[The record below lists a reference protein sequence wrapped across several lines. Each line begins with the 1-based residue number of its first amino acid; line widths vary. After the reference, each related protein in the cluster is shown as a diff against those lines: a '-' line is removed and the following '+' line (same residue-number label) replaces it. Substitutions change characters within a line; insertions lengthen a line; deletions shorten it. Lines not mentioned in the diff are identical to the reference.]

1 MEFWYFIY
9 MCLNKYFGIVALE
22 KSSYLEEK
30 KNSGSGLLPFA
41 KL

>member
-1 MEFWYFIY
+1 MDIWYFIY
-9 MCLNKYFGIVALE
+9 MCLNKYFDIAALE

-30 KNSGSGLLPFA
+30 KNSDSGLLPFT